1 MLIANNNQLINKKMK
16 KKRIEILE
24 VINQL
29 IDRKVIDVNLEVQN
43 NMLIISLCPAIYYT
57 EFNQNVK
64 QIANRLKTG
73 LMAFDNE
80 IVIKLFMSVDDYNKN
95 INTFII

>member
-1 MLIANNNQLINKKMK
+1 MK
-16 KKRIEILE
+16 KKRLEILE

-29 IDRKVIDVNLEVQN
+29 INRLVIDVNLDVQN
-43 NMLIISLCPAIYYT
+43 NMLIISLCPAIHYT

-80 IVIKLFMSVDDYNKN
+80 IVIKLFMSVEDYNKD
-95 INTFII
+95 INFTVI

>member
-1 MLIANNNQLINKKMK
+1 MK

-24 VINQL
+24 VINNL

-43 NMLIISLCPAIYYT
+43 NMLIISLCPAIHYT

-80 IVIKLFMSVDDYNKN
+80 IVIKLFMSIEDYNKN

>member
-1 MLIANNNQLINKKMK
+1 MK
-16 KKRIEILE
+16 KNRLEILC
-24 VINQL
+24 VLNQL

-43 NMLIISLCPAIYYT
+43 NMLIISLCPAIHYT

-80 IVIKLFMSVDDYNKN
+80 IVIKLYCSVDDYNKD
-95 INTFII
+95 INFTVI